1 MLWGFLKDCVPRG
14 KTLRLVQVALTE
26 PVPTGETGKPDGETE
41 KPNGESEKPN
51 GETEKS
57 EKSEKAME
65 VENQNGEP
73 EKPNGEP
80 EKPNGETEK
89 SMEVEKP
96 NVKSEKPIGET
107 EKPGVDS
114 AKKADAPAVP
124 GSEKGETL
132 LTGVRIPR
140 DKIEMLRSKL
150 QGMKEA
156 LVSEGSVDWAG

>member
-1 MLWGFLKDCVPRG
+1 M
-14 KTLRLVQVALTE
+14 VQVALTE

-41 KPNGESEKPN
+41 KPNGE
-51 GETEKS
+51 TEKS

-65 VENQNGEP
+65 VENQ
-73 EKPNGEP
+73 
-80 EKPNGETEK
+80 NGETEK

-107 EKPGVDS
+107 EKPRVDS

>member
-26 PVPTGETGKPDGETE
+26 PVPTGETGKPDGET
-41 KPNGESEKPN
+41 
-51 GETEKS
+51 
-57 EKSEKAME
+57 
-65 VENQNGEP
+65 
-73 EKPNGEP
+73 

>member
-26 PVPTGETGKPDGETE
+26 PVPTGETGKPNGETE

-65 VENQNGEP
+65 VE
-73 EKPNGEP
+73 KP
-80 EKPNGETEK
+80 
-89 SMEVEKP
+89 S
-96 NVKSEKPIGET
+96 VKSEKPIGET
-107 EKPGVDS
+107 EKLGVDS

>member
-1 MLWGFLKDCVPRG
+1 M
-14 KTLRLVQVALTE
+14 VQVALTE
-26 PVPTGETGKPDGETE
+26 PVPTGETGKPNGETE

-65 VENQNGEP
+65 VENQNGET
-73 EKPNGEP
+73 

-89 SMEVEKP
+89 SEKSEKSMEVEKP
-96 NVKSEKPIGET
+96 SVKSEKPIGET